1 MTPELEEYIL
11 THIDKED
18 ELLAS
23 LDRNTHLY
31 HLRPRMV
38 SGHLQGRIL
47 KMFCRMIRPHRI
59 LELGTFTGYSALC
72 LAEGL
77 TEGGEVHTIEIDDEI
92 EDFTRS
98 YFDKSPLRDRIK
110 LIIGDASDIIPT
122 LTDTYDIVFID
133 ANKRDYLK
141 YYELV
146 LPKVRPE
153 GFILADNTLWDGKVV
168 TDQPRCPNHRNRT
181 VQRLRRDRQS
191 GRKNYTSL
199 TRRTH
204 DLMEKTII
212 SPDIR
217 GKTLLFIK
225 TTYYGNNQTKQNKP
239 TAPKRIERHIL
250 GRNP

>member
-1 MTPELEEYIL
+1 MTRELEEYIL
-11 THIDKED
+11 NHIDPED
-18 ELLAS
+18 ELLAT

-77 TEGGEVHTIEIDDEI
+77 CEGGEVHTIEIDDEI

-98 YFDKSPLRDRIK
+98 YFDRSPVGDRIK
-110 LIIGDASDIIPT
+110 LYIGDACEIVPT
-122 LTDTYDIVFID
+122 LADTYDLVFID

-146 LPKVRPE
+146 LPKVRP
-153 GFILADNTLWDGKVV
+153 GGIILADNTLWDGKVV
-168 TDQPRCPNHRNRT
+168 TDPHSRDAQT
-181 VQRLRRDRQS
+181 V
-191 GRKNYTSL
+191 G
-199 TRRTH
+199 
-204 DLMEKTII
+204 
-212 SPDIR
+212 
-217 GKTLLFIK
+217 
-225 TTYYGNNQTKQNKP
+225 
-239 TAPKRIERHIL
+239 IERFNDFVATDNRVEKVIL
-250 GRNP
+250 PLRDGLTILWKKP

>member
-18 ELLAS
+18 ELLAN
-23 LDRNTHLY
+23 LDRDTHLY

-47 KMFCRMIRPHRI
+47 KMFCRMIRPKRI

-77 TEGGEVHTIEIDDEI
+77 CEGGEVHTIEIDDEI

-98 YFDKSPLRDRIK
+98 HLARSPYGNRIK
-110 LIIGDASDIIPT
+110 LLIGDVVDIVPT

-168 TDQPRCPNHRNRT
+168 TNPHSRDAQTVGIEQFNDFVATDNR
-181 VQRLRRDRQS
+181 VEKVILPLRD
-191 GRKNYTSL
+191 GL
-199 TRRTH
+199 TI
-204 DLMEKTII
+204 LWK
-212 SPDIR
+212 
-217 GKTLLFIK
+217 
-225 TTYYGNNQTKQNKP
+225 KP
-239 TAPKRIERHIL
+239 
-250 GRNP
+250 

>member
-1 MTPELEEYIL
+1 MTLELEEYIL
-11 THIDKED
+11 NHIDPED

-23 LDRNTHLY
+23 LDRETHLY

-47 KMFCRMIRPHRI
+47 KMFCRMIRPHRV

-77 TEGGEVHTIEIDDEI
+77 NDGDEVHTLEIDDEI

-98 YFDKSPLRDRIK
+98 HLDRSPYGKRIK
-110 LIIGDASDIIPT
+110 FLIGDALDIIPT
-122 LTDTYDIVFID
+122 LTDVYDLVFID

-146 LPKVRPE
+146 LPKVRPG

-168 TDQPRCPNHRNRT
+168 TDPHSRDAQTVGIEQFNDFIAGDNR
-181 VQRLRRDRQS
+181 VEKAILPLRD
-191 GRKNYTSL
+191 GL
-199 TRRTH
+199 TI
-204 DLMEKTII
+204 LWK
-212 SPDIR
+212 
-217 GKTLLFIK
+217 
-225 TTYYGNNQTKQNKP
+225 KP
-239 TAPKRIERHIL
+239 
-250 GRNP
+250 

>member
-1 MTPELEEYIL
+1 MTLELEEYIL
-11 THIDKED
+11 NHIDPED
-18 ELLAS
+18 ELLAT
-23 LDRNTHLY
+23 LDRDTHLY

-47 KMFCRMIRPHRI
+47 KMFCRMIRPRRI

-77 TEGGEVHTIEIDDEI
+77 VDGGEVHTIEIDDEI

-98 YFDKSPLRDRIK
+98 HIDRSPFRDRIK
-110 LIIGDASDIIPT
+110 LFIGDAVDIIPS

-146 LPKVRPE
+146 LPIVRPE

-168 TDQPRCPNHRNRT
+168 TDPHSRDAQTIGIEKFNDFIAGDNR
-181 VQRLRRDRQS
+181 VEKVILPLRD
-191 GRKNYTSL
+191 GL
-199 TRRTH
+199 TI
-204 DLMEKTII
+204 LWK
-212 SPDIR
+212 
-217 GKTLLFIK
+217 
-225 TTYYGNNQTKQNKP
+225 KP
-239 TAPKRIERHIL
+239 
-250 GRNP
+250 

>member
-11 THIDKED
+11 NHIDKED
-18 ELLAS
+18 ELLAT
-23 LDRNTHLY
+23 LDRDTHLY

-47 KMFCRMIRPHRI
+47 KMFCRMIRPKRI

-77 TEGGEVHTIEIDDEI
+77 CEGGEVHTIEIDDEI

-98 YFDKSPLRDRIK
+98 HLARSPYGNRIK
-110 LIIGDASDIIPT
+110 LLIGDAVDIVPT

-168 TDQPRCPNHRNRT
+168 TNPHSRDAQTVGIEQFNDFVATDNR
-181 VQRLRRDRQS
+181 VEKVILPLRD
-191 GRKNYTSL
+191 GL
-199 TRRTH
+199 TI
-204 DLMEKTII
+204 LWK
-212 SPDIR
+212 
-217 GKTLLFIK
+217 
-225 TTYYGNNQTKQNKP
+225 KP
-239 TAPKRIERHIL
+239 
-250 GRNP
+250 

>member
-1 MTPELEEYIL
+1 
-11 THIDKED
+11 
-18 ELLAS
+18 
-23 LDRNTHLY
+23 
-31 HLRPRMV
+31 
-38 SGHLQGRIL
+38 
-47 KMFCRMIRPHRI
+47 MFCRMIRPHRI

-146 LPKVRPE
+146 LPKVHSCRQYPMGRESRDRPE
-153 GFILADNTLWDGKVV
+153 
-168 TDQPRCPNHRNRT
+168 QPRCPNHRNRT
-181 VQRLRRDRQS
+181 VQRLHRDRQS

>member
-110 LIIGDASDIIPT
+110 L
-122 LTDTYDIVFID
+122 FID

-168 TDQPRCPNHRNRT
+168 TDPNS
-181 VQRLRRDRQS
+181 RDAQ
-191 GRKNYTSL
+191 
-199 TRRTH
+199 
-204 DLMEKTII
+204 TI
-212 SPDIR
+212 
-217 GKTLLFIK
+217 G
-225 TTYYGNNQTKQNKP
+225 
-239 TAPKRIERHIL
+239 IERFNDFVATDNRVEKIIL
-250 GRNP
+250 PLRDGLTILWKKP

>member
-11 THIDKED
+11 NHIDKED
-18 ELLAS
+18 ELLAT
-23 LDRNTHLY
+23 LDRDTHLY

-47 KMFCRMIRPHRI
+47 KMFCRMIRPKRI

-77 TEGGEVHTIEIDDEI
+77 CEGGEVHTIEIDDEI

-98 YFDKSPLRDRIK
+98 HLARSPYGNRIK
-110 LIIGDASDIIPT
+110 LLIGDAVDIVPT

-168 TDQPRCPNHRNRT
+168 RSARLCDAQTVGIEQFNDFVATDNR
-181 VQRLRRDRQS
+181 VEKVILPLRD
-191 GRKNYTSL
+191 GL
-199 TRRTH
+199 TI
-204 DLMEKTII
+204 LWK
-212 SPDIR
+212 
-217 GKTLLFIK
+217 
-225 TTYYGNNQTKQNKP
+225 KP
-239 TAPKRIERHIL
+239 
-250 GRNP
+250 

>member
-110 LIIGDASDIIPT
+110 LIIGDASDIIPA
-122 LTDTYDIVFID
+122 LTDTYRVYRCQQKGLLEILRARI
-133 ANKRDYLK
+133 A
-141 YYELV
+141 
-146 LPKVRPE
+146 E
-153 GFILADNTLWDGKVV
+153 GATGRVHS
-168 TDQPRCPNHRNRT
+168 C
-181 VQRLRRDRQS
+181 RQYPM
-191 GRKNYTSL
+191 GR
-199 TRRTH
+199 
-204 DLMEKTII
+204 
-212 SPDIR
+212 
-217 GKTLLFIK
+217 
-225 TTYYGNNQTKQNKP
+225 
-239 TAPKRIERHIL
+239 
-250 GRNP
+250 

>member
-1 MTPELEEYIL
+1 MIPELEEYIL
-11 THIDKED
+11 NHIDKED
-18 ELLAS
+18 ELLAT
-23 LDRNTHLY
+23 LDRDTHLY

-47 KMFCRMIRPHRI
+47 KMFCRMIRPKRI

-77 TEGGEVHTIEIDDEI
+77 CEGGEVHTIEIDDEI

-98 YFDKSPLRDRIK
+98 HLARSPYGNRIK
-110 LIIGDASDIIPT
+110 LLIGDAVDIVPT

-168 TDQPRCPNHRNRT
+168 TDPHSRDAQTVGIEQFNDFVATDNR
-181 VQRLRRDRQS
+181 VEKVILPLRD
-191 GRKNYTSL
+191 GL
-199 TRRTH
+199 TI
-204 DLMEKTII
+204 LWK
-212 SPDIR
+212 
-217 GKTLLFIK
+217 
-225 TTYYGNNQTKQNKP
+225 KP
-239 TAPKRIERHIL
+239 
-250 GRNP
+250 

>member
-1 MTPELEEYIL
+1 MTLELEDYIL
-11 THIDKED
+11 NHIDRED
-18 ELLAS
+18 KLLAS

-47 KMFCRMIRPHRI
+47 KMFCRMIKPRRI

-77 TEGGEVHTIEIDDEI
+77 CEGGEVHTIEIDDEI

-98 YFDKSPLRDRIK
+98 YLDRSPVGDRIK
-110 LIIGDASDIIPT
+110 LIIGDALKIVPT
-122 LTDTYDIVFID
+122 LTDTYDLVFID

-153 GFILADNTLWDGKVV
+153 GFILADNTLWNGKVV
-168 TDQPRCPNHRNRT
+168 TDPHS
-181 VQRLRRDRQS
+181 RDAQ
-191 GRKNYTSL
+191 
-199 TRRTH
+199 
-204 DLMEKTII
+204 TI
-212 SPDIR
+212 
-217 GKTLLFIK
+217 G
-225 TTYYGNNQTKQNKP
+225 
-239 TAPKRIERHIL
+239 IERFNDFIATDDRVEKVIL
-250 GRNP
+250 PLRDGLTILWKKP

>member
-18 ELLAS
+18 ELLAN
-23 LDRNTHLY
+23 LDRDTHLY

-47 KMFCRMIRPHRI
+47 KMFCRMIRPKRI

-77 TEGGEVHTIEIDDEI
+77 CEGGEVHTIEIDDEI

-98 YFDKSPLRDRIK
+98 HLARSPYGNRIK
-110 LIIGDASDIIPT
+110 LLIGDAVDIVPT

-153 GFILADNTLWDGKVV
+153 GFILADNTLWDGHVV
-168 TDQPRCPNHRNRT
+168 DPAYDADPQTLGIRRFNDRVAADREVECVILP
-181 VQRLRRDRQS
+181 LRD
-191 GRKNYTSL
+191 GL
-199 TRRTH
+199 TLIH
-204 DLMEKTII
+204 HL
-212 SPDIR
+212 
-217 GKTLLFIK
+217 
-225 TTYYGNNQTKQNKP
+225 
-239 TAPKRIERHIL
+239 A
-250 GRNP
+250 

>member
-110 LIIGDASDIIPT
+110 LIIGDASSAFDCFLDGIS
-122 LTDTYDIVFID
+122 
-133 ANKRDYLK
+133 AHDYA
-141 YYELV
+141 
-146 LPKVRPE
+146 
-153 GFILADNTLWDGKVV
+153 GQI
-168 TDQPRCPNHRNRT
+168 
-181 VQRLRRDRQS
+181 
-191 GRKNYTSL
+191 
-199 TRRTH
+199 
-204 DLMEKTII
+204 
-212 SPDIR
+212 
-217 GKTLLFIK
+217 TLLLVIFNDFGRRKCIEFNIKYFIFK
-225 TTYYGNNQTKQNKP
+225 
-239 TAPKRIERHIL
+239 EV
-250 GRNP
+250 